1 MSLEA
6 KFAALSVDDASFVV
20 DTVKSEGVEKSG
32 LAANVSV
39 LAARCGSADD
49 KEALGAMKTVK
60 ALAESG
66 VTGAQVFTKECLG
79 ACKYTTFAF
88 SQHCYGTG
96 E

>member
-6 KFAALSVDDASFVV
+6 KFEKLSVDDASSVV

-39 LAARCGSADD
+39 LAARCASDD
-49 KEALGAMKTVK
+49 DAEALAALKTVK

-66 VTGAQVFTKECLG
+66 ITAAQVFTKECLG
-79 ACKYTTFAF
+79 ACKSPKV
-88 SQHCYGTG
+88 SQHFSI
-96 E
+96 